1 MVRVPEAANVTCC
14 CFGGEKMDTLF
25 ITTATAFVPDGK
37 QQVNGGAVFKV
48 KMPGG
53 FSGIPETPFAD
64 GAAPSLKFGVMS
76 TAAITAKTLPGMTTV
91 VAVGSRDAAKA
102 TKFIADNA
110 AKTKGGFVGE
120 GMTYDELVVHPDVE
134 AIYCPL
140 PTGLRNDWIR
150 KAVAAGKHIY
160 SEKPM
165 GGTVAELKALLDACA
180 AKGLQFM
187 DGTMWYHSKRTR
199 AIEALLASGEL
210 GPLKSANASFTFH
223 FPDQEW
229 LDGGNGRTDK
239 SREPMGCLGD
249 QGWYPLSAIL
259 WAFQW
264 ELPTH
269 VMATSTTFNK
279 IDTIVACSGV
289 LFFEGGRVATFDCG
303 CTAAHRS
310 QYEIVCELG
319 TVRVDDLVG
328 GQGRSGDFSA
338 YFVPYVGSG
347 RYTKGDVMG
356 KDEVVEVEECDHVDA
371 LVEDFTACV
380 NRSKAGGAPDPDW
393 PRRSLA
399 MHAVMCAVFES
410 ANNSGARAE
419 VAKV

>member
-1 MVRVPEAANVTCC
+1 V
-14 CFGGEKMDTLF
+14 
-25 ITTATAFVPDGK
+25 
-37 QQVNGGAVFKV
+37 
-48 KMPGG
+48 
-53 FSGIPETPFAD
+53 
-64 GAAPSLKFGVMS
+64 
-76 TAAITAKTLPGMTTV
+76 
-91 VAVGSRDAAKA
+91 
-102 TKFIADNA
+102 
-110 AKTKGGFVGE
+110 
-120 GMTYDELVVHPDVE
+120 
-134 AIYCPL
+134 
-140 PTGLRNDWIR
+140 
-150 KAVAAGKHIY
+150 
-160 SEKPM
+160 
-165 GGTVAELKALLDACA
+165 
-180 AKGLQFM
+180 
-187 DGTMWYHSKRTR
+187 
-199 AIEALLASGEL
+199 
-210 GPLKSANASFTFH
+210 
-223 FPDQEW
+223 
-229 LDGGNGRTDK
+229 
-239 SREPMGCLGD
+239 
-249 QGWYPLSAIL
+249 
-259 WAFQW
+259 
-264 ELPTH
+264 
-269 VMATSTTFNK
+269 
-279 IDTIVACSGV
+279 TIVACSGV